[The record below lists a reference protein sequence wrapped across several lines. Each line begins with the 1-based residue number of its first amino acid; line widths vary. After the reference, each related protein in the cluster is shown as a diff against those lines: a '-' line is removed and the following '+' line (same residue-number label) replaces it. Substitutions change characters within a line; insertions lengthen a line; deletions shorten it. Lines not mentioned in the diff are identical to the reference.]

1 MTDERFAPGRR
12 ERYLGGGLRRVEGWL
27 DGFSARAIDA
37 LARRQHDLGLT
48 GGVGEI
54 GVHHGKFFLLLYLAT
69 TAPEKACAIDIFEQ
83 QELNPDASGRGDR
96 ERFLANLDRHA
107 GTREGV
113 AIIARSSLEIAP
125 EEILEACG
133 PTRLFSVDGG
143 HTDDCTL
150 NDLRLAEAVSTP
162 HGIVVLDDF
171 FNQPWPGV
179 ASGAARYLLDPATA
193 LRPFAILP
201 NKLLLAR
208 PDWHRR
214 YAEALAAAFP
224 RRLDK
229 TAVMFGSEVLLLGTR
244 EPGLRRLIAYS
255 PFAETA
261 RRLRDRLQGRRSSA

>member
-1 MTDERFAPGRR
+1 MTTGRFAPGRR
-12 ERYLGGGLRRVEGWL
+12 ERYVRSGVRRVAGWL

-37 LARRQHDLGLT
+37 LARFQHANGLE

-54 GVHHGKFFLLLYLAT
+54 GVHHGKLFLLLYLSTRA
-69 TAPEKACAIDIFEQ
+69 AEKACAIDIFEQ

-96 ERFLANLDRHA
+96 ARFLANLDRHA

-113 AIIARSSLEIAP
+113 EIIARSSLEIAP
-125 EEILEACG
+125 TEILAACG
-133 PTRLFSVDGG
+133 PMRLFSVDGG

-150 NDLRLAEAVSTP
+150 NDLRLAEAVSAP

-171 FNQPWPGV
+171 FNAPWPGV
-179 ASGAARYLLDPATA
+179 ASGAARYLLDPDTA

-208 PDWHRR
+208 PERHAA
-214 YAEALAAAFP
+214 YAAALVEAFP

-229 TAVMFGSEVLLLGTR
+229 RAVMFGSEVVVLGTR
-244 EPGLRRLIAYS
+244 EPGLRRLVAYG
-255 PFAETA
+255 PFADTA
-261 RRLRDRLQGRRSSA
+261 RRLRDRLRG